1 MWAPHYTGHDDR
13 QLRDL
18 GYPVPGISCNPELT
32 GHLSVEG
39 IIISIF
45 IFISTFDVL

>member
-1 MWAPHYTGHDDR
+1 MWAPHYTGRDDQ

-39 IIISIF
+39 III
-45 IFISTFDVL
+45 VN